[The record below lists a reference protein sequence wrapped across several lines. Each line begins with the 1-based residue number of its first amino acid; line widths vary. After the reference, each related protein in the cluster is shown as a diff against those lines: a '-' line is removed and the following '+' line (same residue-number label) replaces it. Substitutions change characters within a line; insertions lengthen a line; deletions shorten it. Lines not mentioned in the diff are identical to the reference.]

1 VLVVGE
7 TLANRDEALSDLFR
21 SLAIGTPL
29 AILLASIFGY
39 MLARAGLAPVEAMR
53 AAASDISH
61 AGDERRLPVPRTDDE
76 IKRLA
81 MTLNLMIDR
90 LQRAVAREQQFVAD
104 AAHELR
110 TPIAIAK
117 TELEA
122 LVIEGEGGAPLQSA
136 LEELDRLAQL
146 AEDLLLVARDTDT
159 GLPLARTHFVIG
171 ELLASVE
178 SRFEARARV
187 QARAI
192 AKAGDLATEV
202 RADRQRI
209 AQALSNLVD
218 NSLRYGTGRITLK
231 VWRDEPFLIIDVED
245 QGPGFDAAYVDRAFE
260 RFTRGDAA
268 RTGPGAG
275 LGLAIVRTVA
285 EAHGGSAEIL
295 SGSCT
300 TVRLR
305 LPL

>member
-1 VLVVGE
+1 
-7 TLANRDEALSDLFR
+7 
-21 SLAIGTPL
+21 
-29 AILLASIFGY
+29 
-39 MLARAGLAPVEAMR
+39 
-53 AAASDISH
+53 
-61 AGDERRLPVPRTDDE
+61 
-76 IKRLA
+76 
-81 MTLNLMIDR
+81 
-90 LQRAVAREQQFVAD
+90 
-104 AAHELR
+104 
-110 TPIAIAK
+110 
-117 TELEA
+117 
-122 LVIEGEGGAPLQSA
+122 
-136 LEELDRLAQL
+136 
-146 AEDLLLVARDTDT
+146 
-159 GLPLARTHFVIG
+159 
-171 ELLASVE
+171 
-178 SRFEARARV
+178 V